1 MKNLKSCL
9 LLYLTLSII
18 TGMAYPLVVT
28 VLARTFFPDQAGGSL
43 VRIQGE
49 VRGSSL
55 IGQKFDSP
63 AYFWP
68 RPSAGDY
75 ATIPSSASNLGPA
88 SAGLKQA
95 VAERRQRLLPDISDP
110 IPPDLLLASGSGL
123 DPHLSPQAALAQI
136 DHVAK
141 ARRLNAREKEN
152 LAALVRQQIQP
163 PQWRVFGSPR
173 VNVLLLNLALDS
185 LFPSALPKGAGP

>member
-9 LLYLTLSII
+9 VLYAALTFTLGI
-18 TGMAYPLVVT
+18 AYPLAVT
-28 VLARTFFPDQAGGSL
+28 MVARTFFQDQAEGSL
-43 VRIQGE
+43 LRIQGE
-49 VRGSSL
+49 IRGSRL
-55 IGQKFDSP
+55 IGQKVDSP

-75 ATIPSSASNLGPA
+75 GTLPASASNLGPT
-88 SAGLKQA
+88 SAALQQA
-95 VAERRQRLLPDISDP
+95 VAERQRRLSPYIANP

-123 DPHLSPQAALAQI
+123 DPHLSPAAALSQV

-141 ARRLNAREKEN
+141 ARGFSAQQKEE
-152 LAALVRQQIQP
+152 LMALVSGHIEG
-163 PQWRVFGSPR
+163 PQLGVLGSPR

-185 LFPSALPKGAGP
+185 FDPQPLLKE

>member
-9 LLYLTLSII
+9 ILYVILSIV
-18 TGMAYPLVVT
+18 TGMAYPLLVA
-28 VLARTFFPDQAGGSL
+28 VLARTFFWNQAEGSL
-43 VRIQGE
+43 IRIQGQ

-75 ATIPSSASNLGPA
+75 GTVPSSASNLGPT
-88 SAGLKQA
+88 SAALQQA
-95 VAERRQRLLPDISDP
+95 VEERRKRLAPYISNP

-123 DPHLSPQAALAQI
+123 DPHISPKAALAQI

-141 ARRLNAREKEN
+141 ARGLNAQEKES
-152 LAALVRQQIQP
+152 LTALVNQHIQT
-163 PQWRVFGSPR
+163 PQGRVLGGPR

-185 LFPSALPKGAGP
+185 LYPQPLPKE